1 MSIRKEYTQED
12 YKSGRSNILANYVPS
27 VLPGIFFKSL
37 YNSSFVV
44 NFVVKAFNLRIV
56 LKILKIKSY
65 YKVRLIK
72 QHLSIIL

>member
-27 VLPGIFFKSL
+27 VLPGIFLKSL
-37 YNSSFVV
+37 YNSSFVG
-44 NFVVKAFNLRIV
+44 NFVVKAINLRIV
-56 LKILKIKSY
+56 LKIVKIKSY